1 MGFLIKW
8 EFWIWIII
16 YGLSWLYISMLVL
29 YMYFFLYKGL
39 YMKIKSIVNIF
50 IMVNFIVEMNS

>member
-1 MGFLIKW
+1 MKW

-39 YMKIKSIVNIF
+39 YMKIKSIVNIL